1 MTTALDESLRYLA
14 HLSLPPSSRACS
26 PSHAKSGPTPPAT
39 SSSSSSSRRDS
50 TPTHGW
56 NQYTGY
62 GGIDPGAILNTD
74 PTQLPDENPLADKGG
89 GSSPTPGEVRQYADG
104 LVDPTEIVNDNSYT
118 YRGVD
123 ETTLK
128 NPANGYPTHI
138 GTSPSYH
145 AT

>member
-1 MTTALDESLRYLA
+1 MNPNHD
-14 HLSLPPSSRACS
+14 
-26 PSHAKSGPTPPAT
+26 
-39 SSSSSSSRRDS
+39 
-50 TPTHGW
+50 W

-89 GSSPTPGEVRQYADG
+89 GSSPTPAEVRQYADG
-104 LVDPTEIVNDNSYT
+104 LVSPTEIVNDSSYT
-118 YRGVD
+118 YRGLD
-123 ETTLK
+123 ETALK

-145 AT
+145 AK